1 MNEKNPIPGSI
12 SVFPEQYRTRIL
24 IADRERLFR
33 HCLMI
38 LLRLDPALQIV
49 GEAKDGEEAVIMAT
63 ATRPDMVIMGTD
75 LPGLSGPKAAR
86 LIRERLPES
95 KIRIL
100 SIQQDEKLISESF
113 SSGASAYALKD
124 ADHEEFLNI
133 ACAAREVGFGVY
145 FIHGDA

>member
-1 MNEKNPIPGSI
+1 
-12 SVFPEQYRTRIL
+12 
-24 IADRERLFR
+24 
-33 HCLMI
+33 
-38 LLRLDPALQIV
+38 V

-86 LIRERLPES
+86 PIRERLPES
-95 KIRIL
+95 KILIL

-133 ACAAREVGFGVY
+133 ACAAREAGFGVY